1 MHPFKKFL
9 ADRKKLQLLK
19 QLVKLRKSSLV
30 MILPDIR
37 KCSKSDQNL
46 VANRYSCFWSLGA
59 IWQPLWLKNSHNV
72 AIFSH
77 FLTFSVT
84 FLGAMTTFMHK
95 TSTERT
101 KTFLIHRTIDEYTFF
116 AISRHLYR
124 VPGVQKW
131 PIWDQKW
138 PNMAGLPMSRCG
150 PKGSQMV
157 PNGQYNM
164 FLTIW
169 DIFGLIWTFLD
180 HFRQNLIFCSKL
192 LWPRS
197 TLCF

>member
-1 MHPFKKFL
+1 
-9 ADRKKLQLLK
+9 
-19 QLVKLRKSSLV
+19 

-37 KCSKSDQNL
+37 KCSNSVQNM
-46 VANRYSCFWSLGA
+46 VANRYSCFWGLGA
-59 IWQPLWLKNSHNV
+59 IWQPLWLKNSHNM
-72 AIFSH
+72 AIFPH

-84 FLGAMTTFMHK
+84 FLVAMTTFMHK
-95 TSTERT
+95 TCTERT

-169 DIFGLIWTFLD
+169 DHLDPFAPFWTF
-180 HFRQNLIFCSKL
+180 
-192 LWPRS
+192 
-197 TLCF
+197 

>member
-1 MHPFKKFL
+1 MYESTFMKKISEMQPAHRIKPNSGFMSS
-9 ADRKKLQLLK
+9 Q

-95 TSTERT
+95 TSAERT
-101 KTFLIHRTIDEYTFF
+101 KTFLIHRTIDEVPFF
-116 AISRHLYR
+116 AISRHLSR
-124 VPGVQKW
+124 RPGVQKIAILW
-131 PIWDQKW
+131 LNQDQHSGVA
-138 PNMAGLPMSRCG
+138 PG
-150 PKGSQMV
+150 
-157 PNGQYNM
+157 
-164 FLTIW
+164 
-169 DIFGLIWTFLD
+169 
-180 HFRQNLIFCSKL
+180 
-192 LWPRS
+192 
-197 TLCF
+197 

>member
-1 MHPFKKFL
+1 MAPL
-9 ADRKKLQLLK
+9 ALVPKKLQLLK

-77 FLTFSVT
+77 FFTFSVT

-138 PNMAGLPMSRCG
+138 PTMAGLSTFQRGSKGSKRVQKG
-150 PKGSQMV
+150 PK
-157 PNGQYNM
+157 
-164 FLTIW
+164 W
-169 DIFGLIWTFLD
+169 
-180 HFRQNLIFCSKL
+180 
-192 LWPRS
+192 S
-197 TLCF
+197 T

>member
-1 MHPFKKFL
+1 
-9 ADRKKLQLLK
+9 
-19 QLVKLRKSSLV
+19 

-37 KCSKSDQNL
+37 KCSNSDQNL
-46 VANRYSCFWSLGA
+46 VTNRYSCFWSLGA
-59 IWQPLWLKNSHNV
+59 IWQPLWLKNSHNM
-72 AIFSH
+72 AIFPH

-84 FLGAMTTFMHK
+84 FLVAMTTFMHK

-138 PNMAGLPMSRCG
+138 PNMAGLPMPRCG
-150 PKGSQMV
+150 PKWSQMV
-157 PNGQYNM
+157 PNGQYSI

-169 DIFGLIWTFLD
+169 DIFGLIWTLLDLLRQKSIFRLKNTKCFLAKVVW
-180 HFRQNLIFCSKL
+180 SKK
-192 LWPRS
+192 S
-197 TLCF
+197 SFV

>member
-1 MHPFKKFL
+1 
-9 ADRKKLQLLK
+9 
-19 QLVKLRKSSLV
+19 

-37 KCSKSDQNL
+37 KCSNSDQNL
-46 VANRYSCFWSLGA
+46 VTNRYSCFWSLGA
-59 IWQPLWLKNSHNV
+59 IWQPLWLKNSHNM
-72 AIFSH
+72 AIFPH

-84 FLGAMTTFMHK
+84 FLVAMTTFMHK

-138 PNMAGLPMSRCG
+138 PNMAGLSTFQRG
-150 PKGSQMV
+150 PKGSKMV
-157 PNGQYNM
+157 NLSVFDHLGPFWAHLDPFGPFQTKID
-164 FLTIW
+164 FL
-169 DIFGLIWTFLD
+169 L
-180 HFRQNLIFCSKL
+180 
-192 LWPRS
+192 RS
-197 TLCF
+197 TSATPIWGKKFIFV